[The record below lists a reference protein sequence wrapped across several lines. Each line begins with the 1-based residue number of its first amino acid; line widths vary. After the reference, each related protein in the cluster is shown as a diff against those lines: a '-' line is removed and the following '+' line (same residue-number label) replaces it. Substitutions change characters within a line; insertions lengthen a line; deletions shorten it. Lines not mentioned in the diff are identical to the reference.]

1 MYERGID
8 GRREVAVTDIE
19 ALVPENHLVRKIE
32 KVMDYEWIY
41 ERVAPYYSAAKNVRP
56 GTDPVVLVK
65 MVLIQHLFGIPSL
78 RQTHRECEVNVAY
91 RWFLGYG
98 LLDKIPHFATV
109 SYAFCRRFPEE
120 LAAEIFE
127 HILNK
132 ALNNRMVDSSMVF
145 IDGTHIKASANKKKY
160 QKEQVAKAAR
170 VYAKRLREEVNEER
184 TKLGK
189 PPVEEDD
196 EDDNDHSDGGM
207 TEQTIST
214 TDPEC
219 GMYHKGEHEK
229 QFAYEAHTVCDR
241 HGMVLGVK
249 VTAGNV
255 HDSVAWDSVYEQV
268 TRRFPEI
275 QYVTMDAGYKQPW
288 IAKRI
293 LEDGRIPIL
302 PYTRPHGTRREGF
315 MPWDFSY
322 EEANDQLLC
331 PQGQVLRHTTTN
343 KEGKRL
349 YRSTPKICRDC
360 PCRKECGAN
369 AKGQKV
375 MYRHMWQEAMDLAE
389 QLRKTELA
397 KGIYAMR
404 KQTIERVFA
413 DAKEKHAM
421 RYTHHRGLA
430 RVTQWVTL
438 KFAAMNLKKLA
449 IRMWRSSR
457 PSAFL
462 PFGLSFASHISK
474 KAKLCRSKASPSLTG

>member
-1 MYERGID
+1 MYEREVD
-8 GRREVAVTDIE
+8 GRREVAITDIE

-32 KVMDYEWIY
+32 KVMDYGWIY
-41 ERVAPYYSAAKNVRP
+41 ERVEPYYSRAKNVRP

-98 LLDKIPHFATV
+98 LLDKLPHFATV

-145 IDGTHIKASANKKKY
+145 IDGTHIKASANKKKH

-184 TKLGK
+184 AKLGK
-189 PPVEEDD
+189 PPVED
-196 EDDNDHSDGGM
+196 EDDSDDPDGGT
-207 TEQTIST
+207 TEQTVST

-241 HGMVLGVK
+241 HGMVLGVE

-268 TRRFPEI
+268 TKRFPEI

-288 IAKRI
+288 IAQRI
-293 LEDGRIPIL
+293 LEDGWIPIL
-302 PYTRPHGTRREGF
+302 PYTRPHGIRRDGF

-322 EEANDQLLC
+322 DDANDQLIC
-331 PQGQVLRHTTTN
+331 PCGKSLRHTTTS
-343 KEGKRL
+343 KEGKRI
-349 YRSTPKICRDC
+349 YRSTPKVCRSC
-360 PCRKECGAN
+360 PCRERCGASAN
-369 AKGQKV
+369 GQKV
-375 MYRHMWQEAMDLAE
+375 IYRHIWQEELDFAE
-389 QLRKTELA
+389 QLRKTDTA
-397 KGIYAMR
+397 KDIYAMR

-449 IRMWRSSR
+449 LWCYPFTHPFSFSLFFCPFYFKRRGQALASS
-457 PSAFL
+457 L
-462 PFGLSFASHISK
+462 L
-474 KAKLCRSKASPSLTG
+474 L

>member
-1 MYERGID
+1 MYEREID

-32 KVMDYEWIY
+32 KVMEYEWIY

-91 RWFLGYG
+91 RWFPGYG
-98 LLDKIPHFATV
+98 LPGKIPHFATV

-132 ALNNRMVDSSMVF
+132 ALNNRMVDSSMVS

-184 TKLGK
+184 SKLGK
-189 PPVEEDD
+189 PPVEEED
-196 EDDNDHSDGGM
+196 EDDNAPPDGGM
-207 TEQTIST
+207 SEQTVST

-241 HGMVLGVK
+241 HGMVPGVK

-268 TRRFPEI
+268 TDRFPEI
-275 QYVTMDAGYKQPW
+275 RYVTMDAGYKQPW
-288 IAKRI
+288 IAQRI
-293 LEDGRIPIL
+293 LEDSRIPIL

-322 EEANDQLLC
+322 DEKNDRLIC
-331 PQGQVLRHTTTN
+331 PQGQVLRHTITN
-343 KEGKRL
+343 KEGKRQ
-349 YRSTPKICRDC
+349 YRSTPKVCRDC
-360 PCRKECGAN
+360 PCRKACGAN
-369 AKGQKV
+369 ANGQKV
-375 MYRHMWQEAMDLAE
+375 IYRHIWQEAIDLAE
-389 QLRKTELA
+389 QLRKTQLA
-397 KGIYAMR
+397 KDIYAMR

-430 RVTQWVTL
+430 RLTQWVTL
-438 KFAAMNLKKLA
+438 KFAAMNLKKLPL
-449 IRMWRSSR
+449 RLSPHNS
-457 PSAFL
+457 PFFFFHFFSTFCSGCTFL
-462 PFGLSFASHISK
+462 TLP
-474 KAKLCRSKASPSLTG
+474 

>member
-1 MYERGID
+1 MYERETD
-8 GRREVAVTDIE
+8 GRREVAITDIE

-32 KVMDYEWIY
+32 KVMEYEWIY
-41 ERVAPYYSAAKNVRP
+41 EKVAPYYSTAKNVRP
-56 GTDPVVLVK
+56 GTDPVVLIK
-65 MVLIQHLFGIPSL
+65 MVLLQHLFGIPSL

-98 LLDKIPHFATV
+98 LLDKLPHFATV
-109 SYAFCRRFPEE
+109 SYAFCRRFPEK
-120 LAAEIFE
+120 LAVEIFE

-145 IDGTHIKASANKKKY
+145 IDGTHIKASANKKKH

-184 TKLGK
+184 AKLGK
-189 PPVEEDD
+189 PPVEEND
-196 EDDNDHSDGGM
+196 EDDNDHPDGGT
-207 TEQTIST
+207 TEQTVST

-241 HGMVLGVK
+241 HGMILGVE
-249 VTAGNV
+249 VTAGNI
-255 HDSVAWDSVYEQV
+255 HDSVAWDNVYEQV
-268 TRRFPEI
+268 TKRFPEI

-288 IAKRI
+288 IAQRI

-315 MPWDFSY
+315 MPWNFSY
-322 EEANDQLLC
+322 DEENDRLFC
-331 PQGQVLRHTTTN
+331 PRGQALRHTTTD
-343 KEGKRL
+343 KDGKRI
-349 YRSTPKICRDC
+349 YRSTPKVCRNC
-360 PCRKECGAN
+360 PCREQCGAN
-369 AKGQKV
+369 ANGQKV
-375 MYRHMWQEAMDLAE
+375 MYRHIWQDAMDAAE
-389 QLRKTELA
+389 QIRKTDVGKDL
-397 KGIYAMR
+397 YAMR

-449 IRMWRSSR
+449 LWLSR
-457 PSAFL
+457 HTL
-462 PFGLSFASHISK
+462 PFSFF
-474 KAKLCRSKASPSLTG
+474 LFFPSFYFRRRVLAPA

>member
-1 MYERGID
+1 MYERERD

-65 MVLIQHLFGIPSL
+65 MVLLQHLFGIPSL
-78 RQTHRECEVNVAY
+78 RQTYQRACGTISY

-98 LLDKIPHFATV
+98 LLDKLPHFATV

-120 LAAEIFE
+120 LATEIFE

-132 ALNNRMVDSSMVF
+132 ALNNHMVDSSMVF

-184 TKLGK
+184 MKLGK
-189 PPVEEDD
+189 APVEEED
-196 EDDNDHSDGGM
+196 EDDDSHGDGGT
-207 TEQTIST
+207 TEQVVST

-268 TRRFPEI
+268 TSRFPEI

-293 LEDGRIPIL
+293 LEDGRLPIL

-322 EEANDQLLC
+322 DEKNDQLIC

-349 YRSTPKICRDC
+349 YRSTPKVCRDC
-360 PCRKECGAN
+360 PCRKECGVNAN
-369 AKGQKV
+369 GQKV
-375 MYRHMWQEAMDLAE
+375 IYRHIWQEALDLAE
-389 QLRKTELA
+389 QLRKTQLA
-397 KGIYAMR
+397 KDIYAMR

-413 DAKEKHAM
+413 DAKDKHAM

-449 IRMWRSSR
+449 LYRSRHYS
-457 PSAFL
+457 PFFFSFFFPAF
-462 PFGLSFASHISK
+462 FSK
-474 KAKLCRSKASPSLTG
+474 RREQPLACSLLL

>member
-1 MYERGID
+1 MYEREVD
-8 GRREVAVTDIE
+8 GRRKVAVTDIE

-32 KVMDYEWIY
+32 KVMGYEWIY

-91 RWFLGYG
+91 RWFLGCG
-98 LLDKIPHFATV
+98 LLDKLPHFATV

-120 LAAEIFE
+120 LAVEIFE

-132 ALNNRMVDSSMVF
+132 ALNNHMVDSSMVF

-184 TKLGK
+184 AKLGK
-189 PPVEEDD
+189 PPVEE
-196 EDDNDHSDGGM
+196 EDDDGHGGGGT
-207 TEQTIST
+207 TEQVVST

-255 HDSVAWDSVYEQV
+255 HDSVAWDEVYEQ
-268 TRRFPEI
+268 TARRFPEI

-293 LEDGRIPIL
+293 LEDGRLPIL

-322 EEANDQLLC
+322 EEENDRLIC
-331 PQGQVLRHTTTN
+331 PQGQVLRHTTTD
-343 KEGKRL
+343 KGGKRT
-349 YRSTPKICRDC
+349 YRSTPKVCRDC
-360 PCRKECGAN
+360 PCRKECGASAN
-369 AKGQKV
+369 GQKV
-375 MYRHMWQEAMDLAE
+375 IYRHIWQDAMDAAE
-389 QLRKTELA
+389 QIRKTDVG
-397 KGIYAMR
+397 KGLYAMR

-430 RVTQWVTL
+430 RVSHWVTL

-449 IRMWRSSR
+449 LWHSR
-457 PSAFL
+457 HTHPFSFFLFFHSFYFRRRFHAF
-462 PFGLSFASHISK
+462 A
-474 KAKLCRSKASPSLTG
+474 

>member
-1 MYERGID
+1 MYEREVD
-8 GRREVAVTDIE
+8 GRRKVAVTDIE

-98 LLDKIPHFATV
+98 LLDKLPHFATV

-120 LAAEIFE
+120 LAVEIFE

-132 ALNNRMVDSSMVF
+132 ALNNHMVDSSMVF

-184 TKLGK
+184 AKLGK
-189 PPVEEDD
+189 PPVEE
-196 EDDNDHSDGGM
+196 EDDDGHGGGGT
-207 TEQTIST
+207 TEQVVST

-219 GMYHKGEHEK
+219 GMYHKGEHER

-255 HDSVAWDSVYEQV
+255 HDSVAWDEVYEQ
-268 TRRFPEI
+268 TARRFPEI

-293 LEDGRIPIL
+293 LEDGRLPIL

-315 MPWDFSY
+315 MPWDFFY
-322 EEANDQLLC
+322 EEENDRLIC
-331 PQGQVLRHTTTN
+331 PQGHVLRPTTPDKGGN
-343 KEGKRL
+343 RPS
-349 YRSTPKICRDC
+349 RSTPKVCRDC
-360 PCRKECGAN
+360 PCRKECGASAN
-369 AKGQKV
+369 GQKV
-375 MYRHMWQEAMDLAE
+375 IYRHIWQDAMDAAE
-389 QLRKTELA
+389 QIRKTDVG
-397 KGIYAMR
+397 KGLYAMR

-449 IRMWRSSR
+449 LWHSR
-457 PSAFL
+457 HTHPFSFFLFFHSFYFRRRFHAF
-462 PFGLSFASHISK
+462 A
-474 KAKLCRSKASPSLTG
+474 

>member
-1 MYERGID
+1 
-8 GRREVAVTDIE
+8 
-19 ALVPENHLVRKIE
+19 
-32 KVMDYEWIY
+32 
-41 ERVAPYYSAAKNVRP
+41 
-56 GTDPVVLVK
+56 

-98 LLDKIPHFATV
+98 LLGKIPHFATV
-109 SYAFCRRFPEE
+109 SCAFCRRFPEE

-132 ALNNRMVDSSMVF
+132 ALNNHMVDSSMVF

-184 TKLGK
+184 EKSEK
-189 PPVEEDD
+189 PPVEEE
-196 EDDNDHSDGGM
+196 EDDNGHPDGGT
-207 TEQTIST
+207 TEQAVST

-255 HDSVAWDSVYEQV
+255 HDSAAWDSVYEQV
-268 TRRFPEI
+268 TKRFPDI
-275 QYVTMDAGYKQPW
+275 QYVTMDAGYRQPW

-293 LEDGRIPIL
+293 LEDNRLPIL

-315 MPWDFSY
+315 MPWNFSY
-322 EEANDQLLC
+322 EGENDRMLC
-331 PQGQVLRHTTTN
+331 PQGQVLRHTTTS
-343 KEGKRL
+343 KEGKRI
-349 YRSTPKICRDC
+349 YRSTPRICRNC
-360 PCRKECGAN
+360 PCREQCGAN
-369 AKGQKV
+369 AKGQKEIQ
-375 MYRHMWQEAMDLAE
+375 RHIWQEALDLAE
-389 QLRKTELA
+389 QIRKTQLA
-397 KGIYAMR
+397 KDIYAMR
-404 KQTIERVFA
+404 KQIIERVFA

-421 RYTHHRGLA
+421 RYTHHRALA

-438 KFAAMNLKKLA
+438 KFAAMNLKKRA
-449 IRMWRSSR
+449 IRIWQQTFSACFSR
-457 PSAFL
+457 LFL
-462 PFGLSFASHISK
+462 LFSPIYKRRRRFA
-474 KAKLCRSKASPSLTG
+474 

>member
-1 MYERGID
+1 M
-8 GRREVAVTDIE
+8 
-19 ALVPENHLVRKIE
+19 
-32 KVMDYEWIY
+32 
-41 ERVAPYYSAAKNVRP
+41 
-56 GTDPVVLVK
+56 VLVK

-98 LLDKIPHFATV
+98 LLDKLPHFATV

-120 LAAEIFE
+120 LAVEIFE

-132 ALNNRMVDSSMVF
+132 ALNNHMVDSSMVF

-184 TKLGK
+184 AKLGK
-189 PPVEEDD
+189 PPVEE
-196 EDDNDHSDGGM
+196 EDDDGHGGGGT
-207 TEQTIST
+207 TEQVVST

-255 HDSVAWDSVYEQV
+255 HDSVAWDEVYEQ
-268 TRRFPEI
+268 TARRFPEI

-293 LEDGRIPIL
+293 LEDGRLPIL

-322 EEANDQLLC
+322 EEENDRLIC
-331 PQGQVLRHTTTN
+331 PQGQVLRHTTTD
-343 KEGKRL
+343 KGGKRT
-349 YRSTPKICRDC
+349 YRSTPKVCRDC
-360 PCRKECGAN
+360 PCRKECGASVN
-369 AKGQKV
+369 GQKV
-375 MYRHMWQEAMDLAE
+375 IYRHIWQDAMDAAE
-389 QLRKTELA
+389 QIRKTDVG
-397 KGIYAMR
+397 KGLYAMR

-413 DAKEKHAM
+413 DAKEKNAM

-430 RVTQWVTL
+430 RVSHWVTL

-449 IRMWRSSR
+449 LWHSRHTHPFSFFLFFPSFFFTWRGH
-457 PSAFL
+457 A
-462 PFGLSFASHISK
+462 LS
-474 KAKLCRSKASPSLTG
+474 

>member
-1 MYERGID
+1 MYEREVD
-8 GRREVAVTDIE
+8 GRRKVAVTDIE

-98 LLDKIPHFATV
+98 LLDKLPHFATV

-120 LAAEIFE
+120 LAVEIFE

-132 ALNNRMVDSSMVF
+132 ALNNHMVDSSMVF

-184 TKLGK
+184 AKLGK
-189 PPVEEDD
+189 PPVEE
-196 EDDNDHSDGGM
+196 EDGDGHGGGGT
-207 TEQTIST
+207 TEQVVST

-255 HDSVAWDSVYEQV
+255 HDSVAWDEVYEQ
-268 TRRFPEI
+268 TARRFPEI

-293 LEDGRIPIL
+293 LEDGRLPIL

-322 EEANDQLLC
+322 EEENDRLNC
-331 PQGQVLRHTTTN
+331 PQGQVHRHTTTD
-343 KEGKRL
+343 KGGKRT
-349 YRSTPKICRDC
+349 YRSTPKVCRDC
-360 PCRKECGAN
+360 PCRKECGASAN
-369 AKGQKV
+369 GQKV
-375 MYRHMWQEAMDLAE
+375 IYRHIWQDAMDAAE
-389 QLRKTELA
+389 QIRKTDVG
-397 KGIYAMR
+397 KGLYAMR

-430 RVTQWVTL
+430 RVSHWVTL

-449 IRMWRSSR
+449 LWHSR
-457 PSAFL
+457 HTHPFSFFLFFHSFYFRRRFHAF
-462 PFGLSFASHISK
+462 A
-474 KAKLCRSKASPSLTG
+474 

>member
-1 MYERGID
+1 MYERERD

-65 MVLIQHLFGIPSL
+65 MVLLQHLFGIPSL
-78 RQTHRECEVNVAY
+78 RQTYQRACDTISY

-98 LLDKIPHFATV
+98 LLDKLPHFATV
-109 SYAFCRRFPEE
+109 SYE
-120 LAAEIFE
+120 LATEIFE

-132 ALNNRMVDSSMVF
+132 ALNNHMVDSSMVF

-184 TKLGK
+184 MKLGK
-189 PPVEEDD
+189 APVEEED
-196 EDDNDHSDGGM
+196 EDDDSHGDGGT
-207 TEQTIST
+207 TEQVVST

-268 TRRFPEI
+268 TSRFPEI

-293 LEDGRIPIL
+293 LEDGRLPIL

-322 EEANDQLLC
+322 DEKNDQLIC

-349 YRSTPKICRDC
+349 YRSTPKVCRDC
-360 PCRKECGAN
+360 PCRKECGVN
-369 AKGQKV
+369 SNGQKV
-375 MYRHMWQEAMDLAE
+375 IYRHICQEALDLAE
-389 QLRKTELA
+389 QLRKTQLA
-397 KGIYAMR
+397 KDIYAMR

-413 DAKEKHAM
+413 DAKDKHAM

-449 IRMWRSSR
+449 LYRSRHYS
-457 PSAFL
+457 PFFFSFFFPAF
-462 PFGLSFASHISK
+462 FSK
-474 KAKLCRSKASPSLTG
+474 RREQPLACSLLL

>member
-1 MYERGID
+1 MYEREVD
-8 GRREVAVTDIE
+8 GRRKVAVTDIE

-41 ERVAPYYSAAKNVRP
+41 ERAAPYYSAAKNVRP

-98 LLDKIPHFATV
+98 LLDKLPHFATV

-120 LAAEIFE
+120 LAVEIFE

-132 ALNNRMVDSSMVF
+132 ALNNHMVDSSMVF

-184 TKLGK
+184 AKLGK
-189 PPVEEDD
+189 PPVEE
-196 EDDNDHSDGGM
+196 EDGDGHGGGGT
-207 TEQTIST
+207 TEQVVST

-255 HDSVAWDSVYEQV
+255 HDSVAWDEVYEQ
-268 TRRFPEI
+268 TARRFPEI

-293 LEDGRIPIL
+293 LEDGRLPIL

-322 EEANDQLLC
+322 EEENDRLIC
-331 PQGQVLRHTTTN
+331 PQGQVLRHTTTD
-343 KEGKRL
+343 KGGKRT
-349 YRSTPKICRDC
+349 YRSTPKVCRDC
-360 PCRKECGAN
+360 PCRKECGASAN
-369 AKGQKV
+369 GQKV
-375 MYRHMWQEAMDLAE
+375 IYRHIWQDAMDAAE
-389 QLRKTELA
+389 QIRKTDVG
-397 KGIYAMR
+397 KGLYAMR

-430 RVTQWVTL
+430 RVSHWVTL

-449 IRMWRSSR
+449 LWHSR
-457 PSAFL
+457 HTHPFSFFLFFHSFYFRRRFHAF
-462 PFGLSFASHISK
+462 A
-474 KAKLCRSKASPSLTG
+474 

>member
-1 MYERGID
+1 MYERERD

-65 MVLIQHLFGIPSL
+65 MVLLQHLFGIPSL
-78 RQTHRECEVNVAY
+78 RQTYQRACDTISY

-98 LLDKIPHFATV
+98 LLDKLPHFATV

-120 LAAEIFE
+120 LATEIFE

-132 ALNNRMVDSSMVF
+132 ALNNHMVDSSMVF

-184 TKLGK
+184 MKLGK
-189 PPVEEDD
+189 APVEEED
-196 EDDNDHSDGGM
+196 EDDDSHGDGGT
-207 TEQTIST
+207 TEQVVST

-268 TRRFPEI
+268 TSRFPEI
-275 QYVTMDAGYKQPW
+275 QYVTMAACSLHPL

-293 LEDGRIPIL
+293 LEDGRLPIL

-322 EEANDQLLC
+322 DEKNDQLIC

-349 YRSTPKICRDC
+349 YRSTPKVCRDC
-360 PCRKECGAN
+360 PCRKECGVNAN
-369 AKGQKV
+369 GQKV
-375 MYRHMWQEAMDLAE
+375 IYRHIWQEALDLAE
-389 QLRKTELA
+389 QLRKTQLA
-397 KGIYAMR
+397 KDIYAMR

-413 DAKEKHAM
+413 DAKDKHAM

-449 IRMWRSSR
+449 LYRSRHYS
-457 PSAFL
+457 PFFFSFFFPAF
-462 PFGLSFASHISK
+462 FSK
-474 KAKLCRSKASPSLTG
+474 RREQPLACSLLL